1 MKRWKSWMK
10 AMIVSAVL
18 CVLCAFTAMADDYY
32 YLKTPD
38 SVYWGDGEDGIAHW
52 TKVEKAKKYEVVL
65 YEGES
70 RVKRVYTTGCRIN
83 LSEYFTND
91 GQYYFTVRAVPS
103 DTQRRFVAGEWA
115 SSDELDVDWMGDT
128 EGRWRKYST
137 GIKYQKADRTYYTD
151 EWAKIKGEWYYF
163 GSDSYMKTGWI
174 QLAGTWFYLENDGKM
189 STGWE
194 QINNVWYYF
203 NNSGAMQTG
212 WVQTKPGYWYYLNS
226 DGAMLCNTVV
236 EGHQLNAD
244 GLMIN

>member
-10 AMIVSAVL
+10 AMIVSAML
-18 CVLCAFTAMADDYY
+18 CVLCTFTAMADDYY

-115 SSDELDVDWMGDT
+115 SSDELDVGLD
-128 EGRWRKYST
+128 GRYRRPLEKVQY
-137 GIKYQKADRTYYTD
+137 RN
-151 EWAKIKGEWYYF
+151 KIPESRPHLLYR
-163 GSDSYMKTGWI
+163 
-174 QLAGTWFYLENDGKM
+174 
-189 STGWE
+189 
-194 QINNVWYYF
+194 
-203 NNSGAMQTG
+203 
-212 WVQTKPGYWYYLNS
+212 
-226 DGAMLCNTVV
+226 
-236 EGHQLNAD
+236 
-244 GLMIN
+244 

>member
-83 LSEYFTND
+83 LSEYFAND
-91 GQYYFTVRAVPS
+91 GQ
-103 DTQRRFVAGEWA
+103 
-115 SSDELDVDWMGDT
+115 
-128 EGRWRKYST
+128 
-137 GIKYQKADRTYYTD
+137 
-151 EWAKIKGEWYYF
+151 
-163 GSDSYMKTGWI
+163 
-174 QLAGTWFYLENDGKM
+174 
-189 STGWE
+189 
-194 QINNVWYYF
+194 
-203 NNSGAMQTG
+203 
-212 WVQTKPGYWYYLNS
+212 
-226 DGAMLCNTVV
+226 
-236 EGHQLNAD
+236 
-244 GLMIN
+244 

>member
-52 TKVEKAKKYEVVL
+52 TKVEMAKKYEVVL

-83 LSEYFTND
+83 LSEYFAND

-115 SSDELDVDWMGDT
+115 SSDELDVDWMVDT

-137 GIKYQKADRTYYTD
+137 GTKYQKADRIYYTD

-174 QLAGTWFYLENDGKM
+174 QLAGTWFYLGTDGKM

>member
-1 MKRWKSWMK
+1 M
-10 AMIVSAVL
+10 
-18 CVLCAFTAMADDYY
+18 
-32 YLKTPD
+32 
-38 SVYWGDGEDGIAHW
+38 GGIFLLRETHL
-52 TKVEKAKKYEVVL
+52 ENL
-65 YEGES
+65 MS
-70 RVKRVYTTGCRIN
+70 RPNVIPTFR
-83 LSEYFTND
+83 
-91 GQYYFTVRAVPS
+91 
-103 DTQRRFVAGEWA
+103 QRRCTNRE
-115 SSDELDVDWMGDT
+115 
-128 EGRWRKYST
+128 KYST
-137 GIKYQKADRTYYTD
+137 GTKYQKADRTYYTD